1 MLNKKSVI
9 YLAGHNGLVGKSV
22 LKKLIQKGYK
32 NIIFKNRSQLDLSN
46 QSKVRK
52 FFASNKIDAVIIAAA
67 KVGGINVNNIKKSEF
82 LYENLQI
89 QNNIIHSSFQNKIKD
104 LIFLGSSC
112 IYPKLS
118 KQPIKEEY
126 LLSGKLE
133 STNEAYALAKIA
145 GLKLCEYYS
154 NQYKLNY
161 TCLMPCNLY
170 GPGDNYNLSTSHFL
184 PALIRKIYESKI
196 KKKNYIYL
204 WGTGK
209 PKRELLFVDD
219 LADAIIFFLG
229 KKTKYNLINIG
240 SNTEKTI
247 LEYAKLIIKYFGLN
261 VKIKFKKNKPDG
273 TYRKKLDLSKSK
285 KLKWHPKTRFQ
296 KGLDITIK
304 EFLKNYKFISQN

>member
-1 MLNKKSVI
+1 
-9 YLAGHNGLVGKSV
+9 
-22 LKKLIQKGYK
+22 
-32 NIIFKNRSQLDLSN
+32 
-46 QSKVRK
+46 
-52 FFASNKIDAVIIAAA
+52 
-67 KVGGINVNNIKKSEF
+67 
-82 LYENLQI
+82 
-89 QNNIIHSSFQNKIKD
+89 
-104 LIFLGSSC
+104 
-112 IYPKLS
+112 
-118 KQPIKEEY
+118 
-126 LLSGKLE
+126 
-133 STNEAYALAKIA
+133 
-145 GLKLCEYYS
+145 
-154 NQYKLNY
+154 
-161 TCLMPCNLY
+161 MPCNLY

-304 EFLKNYKFISQN
+304 EFLKNYKLISQN